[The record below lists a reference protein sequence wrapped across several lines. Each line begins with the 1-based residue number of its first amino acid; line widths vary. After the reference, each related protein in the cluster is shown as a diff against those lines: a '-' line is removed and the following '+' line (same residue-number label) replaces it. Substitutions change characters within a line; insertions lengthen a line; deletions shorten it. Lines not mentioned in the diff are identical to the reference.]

1 MSSNFQDISA
11 RMKAA
16 RPATAASPAPAAD
29 RPTDHRESYRIR
41 ARMVGVLLRDAR
53 EAAQRSIDDCARLLR
68 VDDAQIERWEFGDE
82 VPSLPQLELLAWFLG
97 VPVSHFWGVDTLE
110 ATRQDPARAQHDYLS
125 LRDRMIGAL
134 LRIAREERGLSLEQV
149 SEETGIEAGQ
159 IELYELGEVAVPM
172 HELTVLSNPLRKNL
186 DYFLETSS
194 HLGELLRLREEW
206 KHFTS
211 LPDDIRAFAAN
222 PRNVGFIEIAI
233 LFSQMPAD
241 SLRRVGESVLNI
253 SL

>member
-1 MSSNFQDISA
+1 MSSNFKDISA
-11 RMKAA
+11 RMKVM
-16 RPATAASPAPAAD
+16 RGSDAPTVTSSTE

-53 EAAQRSIDDCARLLR
+53 EAADRSVEECARLLR
-68 VDDAQIERWEFGDE
+68 VDAAQIERWEFGDE
-82 VPSLPQLELLAWFLG
+82 TPSLPQLELLAWFLD
-97 VPVSHFWGVDTLE
+97 VPISHFWSVDTLE
-110 ATRQDPARAQHDYLS
+110 ATRKDPARTQQDYLN

-134 LRIAREERGLSLEQV
+134 MRIAREERGLSLEEI
-149 SEETGIEAGQ
+149 SAETGIEAGQ

-172 HELTVLSNPLRKNL
+172 HELTVLSNPLRKNME
-186 DYFLETSS
+186 YFLETSS
-194 HLGELLRLREEW
+194 QLGELLRLREEW
-206 KHFTS
+206 RHFTS
-211 LPDDIRAFAAN
+211 LPEDIRTFAAN

-241 SLRRVGESVLNI
+241 RLRRVGESVLNI